1 MKGLFEVNET
11 NQGFVEKKP
20 WIIFTKRRE
29 IFTKSWFFKV
39 IFRCEVTLKV
49 KYFDKKV
56 LVSLYFITKNVKTLG
71 FLMAWEWIIRWQ
83 MSGKIFYA
91 ILVPLKCVKF
101 WQNIWRRYY
110 AVNII
115 CRQTIGV
122 CLIIMKSEEIMVL

>member
-1 MKGLFEVNET
+1 MKGLFEANET

-29 IFTKSWFFKV
+29 IFTMSWFFKV

-71 FLMAWEWIIRWQ
+71 FLMA
-83 MSGKIFYA
+83 
-91 ILVPLKCVKF
+91 
-101 WQNIWRRYY
+101 
-110 AVNII
+110 
-115 CRQTIGV
+115 
-122 CLIIMKSEEIMVL
+122 